1 MTAAVLVVC
10 SANTC
15 RSPMGEMIL
24 NAAFRRAGIDAIAD
38 SAGVGFVNEGDRLLP
53 QARAALEHAG
63 IPVYPHK
70 ARRLT
75 PAILEG
81 YDLALTMTARQA
93 DSLRQRYNTGVNS
106 PVIHRWREFDPHPE
120 SGTGLPTLDVDDPWA
135 APGGSIYDTLDQLL
149 GSVDGILDRVTLLA
163 SPEISSD

>member
-1 MTAAVLVVC
+1 MTVTVLVVC

-38 SAGVGFVNEGDRLLP
+38 SAGVGFVSEGDRILP
-53 QARAALEHAG
+53 PARAALENAG
-63 IPVYPHK
+63 IPVYPHQ

-75 PAILEG
+75 PAMLEG
-81 YDLALTMTARQA
+81 YDLALTMTGRQA
-93 DSLRQRYNTGVNS
+93 DSLRQRYYTGVNS
-106 PVIHRWREFDPHPE
+106 PEIHQWREFDPHPE
-120 SGTGLPTLDVDDPWA
+120 SGRDLPTPDVDDPWA

-149 GSVDGILDRVTLLA
+149 GSVDGILDRVTHLA
-163 SPEISSD
+163 GP